1 MLEVTV
7 IDDGPGL
14 RDGNALIEGRGVG
27 LRNTRER
34 LNVLYGEQN
43 RFAVLNSHPGMRIE
57 IGLPLRESGADGARA
72 WLRPQPTRPDAG
84 PDREW
89 HEHLPKDSHCHR
101 RR

>member
-34 LNVLYGEQN
+34 LAVLYSDKH

-57 IGLPLRESGADGARA
+57 IGLPLEKVTVGAVSST
-72 WLRPQPTRPDAG
+72 PKPTTAG
-84 PDREW
+84 TRVA
-89 HEHLPKDSHCHR
+89 
-101 RR
+101 